1 MEAFRF
7 PIVFYFI
14 LFYTLIA
21 KIYMWYIHGVRK
33 FLVPAAEHGV

>member
-7 PIVFYFI
+7 PVVFYFI

-21 KIYMWYIHGVRK
+21 KIYMWLHPWGSKISRPCG
-33 FLVPAAEHGV
+33 